1 MTDALT
7 ADGLTALA
15 NALSSQERL
24 IESVEVVAKQI
35 QNLAVEKAENEQDE
49 SRKNIFDWCSTVNPY
64 QKHRTAKGLRHP
76 NTVLWFFES
85 KEWRNW
91 TGEPNS
97 AIWLY
102 GSPGAGKTI
111 LTSAVIEEAKLLVE
125 NTAQQAIAYYYCE
138 YRLPETQKVSNI
150 LGSLI
155 RQLCG
160 TSDEAFQ
167 ELESYYKKC
176 NPARKEPIC
185 PTADD
190 LSELLSTVSRCFES
204 VMIVVDGLDEIAD
217 PEERGNVLELFSSL
231 NTSDYGTIKCI
242 YTSRDEIDIR
252 ERFEQFESI
261 SIAAKG
267 NDLELYVAAVIET
280 RIHNRTLRVKDPFL
294 KETIING
301 IISKANGMYD
311 CH

>member
-1 MTDALT
+1 
-7 ADGLTALA
+7 
-15 NALSSQERL
+15 
-24 IESVEVVAKQI
+24 
-35 QNLAVEKAENEQDE
+35 
-49 SRKNIFDWCSTVNPY
+49 
-64 QKHRTAKGLRHP
+64 
-76 NTVLWFFES
+76 
-85 KEWRNW
+85 
-91 TGEPNS
+91 
-97 AIWLY
+97 
-102 GSPGAGKTI
+102 
-111 LTSAVIEEAKLLVE
+111 
-125 NTAQQAIAYYYCE
+125 
-138 YRLPETQKVSNI
+138 
-150 LGSLI
+150 
-155 RQLCG
+155 
-160 TSDEAFQ
+160 
-167 ELESYYKKC
+167 
-176 NPARKEPIC
+176 
-185 PTADD
+185 
-190 LSELLSTVSRCFES
+190 
-204 VMIVVDGLDEIAD
+204 MIVVDGLDEIAD